1 MPLSLDGA
9 YAAITCRESTC
20 KPVIPNMMD
29 ETQAARGWQRPN
41 ARLVGAS
48 REEPIQRDL
57 SMITGG
63 PSDGTGLLSD
73 VRFLIIDDCTVYRNY
88 LAAVLASQGAAP
100 PGVAWDLVSLIAAFE
115 ATQPR
120 VILLNTATRDSAIL
134 LRQAMKLSPHVR
146 VVVLGVAEDDEVEIV
161 GYAEAGVAGYHLR
174 QESLEDLLV
183 LIHKVANGGSLC
195 SPRVAAILLRR
206 LTTLA
211 SQRRPAVQDLVL
223 TSREIQILRM
233 LELGLTN
240 RDIADQ
246 LSIAIHTVKN
256 HVHSLL
262 TKLGVS
268 TRAQAAA
275 RARTVL
281 VLKDDPGN

>member
-1 MPLSLDGA
+1 M
-9 YAAITCRESTC
+9 
-20 KPVIPNMMD
+20 IPNTMD
-29 ETQAARGWQRPN
+29 DGTQAARGWQRAN
-41 ARLVGAS
+41 ARSVAAS
-48 REEPIQRDL
+48 REELIQRDL

-63 PSDGTGLLSD
+63 ASDGTGLLSD

-281 VLKDDPGN
+281 ALKDDPGN